1 VDSRIVRGPLF
12 KGLACLL
19 GLALIGAIVL
29 WPLGFRKKVRS
40 WWYSLGGEHHGCF
53 QDPEGLS
60 VDVAGN
66 LYVADEK
73 RLRIH
78 WLDPRGKP
86 LAVFKNADGYDGPLS
101 TGNRMAV
108 IEPGRFFILG
118 CRDDVV
124 EIQLKESK
132 AYALRSFT
140 APPAPGMPPFAPE
153 SIAYDP
159 AARELYASDED
170 GRRLVVF
177 DAAGAVARTIAVDHL
192 PEAVCLFEDRIYV
205 SMPKAGWVSC
215 YGKDGRFR
223 LKFGERELTQPETPV
238 VSPDRKV
245 YVSDNKG
252 HKIEVYDLDGRH
264 FFTIGGP
271 GRRPGEFNRPQD
283 IAFLPD
289 GNLVVADS
297 DNHRVQVLS
306 PAGAPLRIIE

>member
-1 VDSRIVRGPLF
+1 MGYKFAR
-12 KGLACLL
+12 KGLLTFL
-19 GLALIGAIVL
+19 AIVAL
-29 WPLGFRKKVRS
+29 AAVIIWPLGFRRSIRS
-40 WWYSLGGEHHGCF
+40 WWYWRGGEYPGRF
-53 QDPEGLS
+53 QDPEGMS
-60 VDVAGN
+60 VDTAGN
-66 LYVADEK
+66 IYVADEK
-73 RLRIH
+73 RLQIH
-78 WLDPRGKP
+78 WLDPQGKP
-86 LAVFKNADGYDGPLS
+86 LAVFKTADGYDGPLS

-124 EIQLKESK
+124 EIQVKDGKGFSF
-132 AYALRSFT
+132 RSFT

-159 AARELYASDED
+159 AAKELYSSDED

-177 DAAGAVARTIAVDHL
+177 DASGAVARTIPVDHL
-192 PEAVCLFEDRIYV
+192 PEAVCLFEDRVYV

-223 LKFGERELTQPETPV
+223 LKFGQRELTQPETPV

-252 HKIEVYDLDGRH
+252 HKIEVYDLDGH
-264 FFTIGGP
+264 HVFTIGVP
-271 GRRPGEFNRPQD
+271 GRRPGEFDRPQD

-289 GNLVVADS
+289 GTLIVADS
-297 DNHRVQVLS
+297 NNHRLQVLS
-306 PAGAPLRIIE
+306 PAGAPLRIID